1 MIAFFLSPI
10 GKYVALGLLL
20 ALGYGG
26 CQVKGCLDRQARERA
41 KVAETT
47 LEVKDEQKKRQDAV
61 DKFGDDDVLRYWV
74 GCSETVKLARPP
86 LPDKPHLG
94 SLALDKN
101 DRTTEPGW
109 WMSDPDMR
117 NLIKAWEGVYELKGK
132 PELLDVA
139 YNTGLGAKNSQGLGC
154 FEVVVD

>member
-47 LEVKDEQKKRQDAV
+47 LEVKDEQKKRQEAV
-61 DKFGDDDVLRYWV
+61 DKFGDDDVLRYWGGV
-74 GCSETVKLARPP
+74 QRD
-86 LPDKPHLG
+86 DK
-94 SLALDKN
+94 A
-101 DRTTEPGW
+101 
-109 WMSDPDMR
+109 
-117 NLIKAWEGVYELKGK
+117 
-132 PELLDVA
+132 
-139 YNTGLGAKNSQGLGC
+139 GAAPAPR
-154 FEVVVD
+154 